1 MCRPSWRW
9 TCAPWRY
16 GREGRG
22 TPTKAEEQVEAGSDD
37 RDLLVCRCEEIT
49 LGEILAAIDEG
60 ITTPNGLKRRLRIG
74 MGLCQGRTCRLLL
87 TRVLAERL
95 GVKPED
101 VTPATF
107 RPPVR
112 PVRWRRWPTNAT
124 ARPDRA
130 SAVG

>member
-1 MCRPSWRW
+1 VKSEERTAR
-9 TCAPWRY
+9 T
-16 GREGRG
+16 
-22 TPTKAEEQVEAGSDD
+22 EEQVEAGSDD

-49 LGEILAAIDEG
+49 LGEIRAAIDEG

-112 PVRWRRWPTNAT
+112 PVRLAALADERDGPLADRREGT
-124 ARPDRA
+124 
-130 SAVG
+130 SAD

>member
-1 MCRPSWRW
+1 VKPD
-9 TCAPWRY
+9 
-16 GREGRG
+16 GR
-22 TPTKAEEQVEAGSDD
+22 TAKAEEQVQTASDD

-60 ITTPNGLKRRLRIG
+60 ITTPSGLKRRLRIG

-95 GVKPED
+95 GVKHED
-101 VTPATF
+101 IVPATF

-112 PVRWRRWPTNAT
+112 PVTLAALADERDGPPADEHESTPA
-124 ARPDRA
+124 D
-130 SAVG
+130 